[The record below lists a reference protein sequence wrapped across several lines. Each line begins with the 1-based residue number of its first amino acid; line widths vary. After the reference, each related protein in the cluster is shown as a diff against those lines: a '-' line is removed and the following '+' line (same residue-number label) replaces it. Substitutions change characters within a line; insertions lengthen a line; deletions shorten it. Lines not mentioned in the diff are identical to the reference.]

1 VQVLVGGRRLA
12 TEDYE
17 EHGPLA
23 WFEGDVLCG
32 TCIKTASGHGG
43 KRSMALFELGEVV
56 GTPAALDLLEE
67 AGVDPASLLRR
78 HSSGDWGDVPEADAR
93 ENEFAVQGEYRVLSS
108 YPVGESRVWIITE
121 ADRSATTIMLPGEY
135 YSVRQ
140 KHWPYRRM

>member
-1 VQVLVGGRRLA
+1 MAEKHVSTGPPIARKPRRYQV
-12 TEDYE
+12 D
-17 EHGPLA
+17 
-23 WFEGDVLCG
+23 EGLDV
-32 TCIKTASGHGG
+32 
-43 KRSMALFELGEVV
+43 RF
-56 GTPAALDLLEE
+56 
-67 AGVDPASLLRR
+67 LRHANSAHVLQTLWR
-78 HSSGDWGDVPEADAR
+78 GLSGDWGDVPEADAR